1 METSRTPPAVRH
13 SDGEASQ
20 QRLSLGWLAG
30 DSQSGQLDMFG
41 TDVRMFQKV
50 RLAISSPQ

>member
-1 METSRTPPAVRH
+1 METSSTPPAVRH

-50 RLAISSPQ
+50 RLVISSLQ